1 MIAEWIN
8 EELCNWAR
16 WCHSGPQPIPFPP
29 DHCRS
34 IEYRWIEPSDLYK
47 EAPPPRQPSPNRQ
60 RAEIVH
66 RVYLERL
73 TDRERQAIKVRYV
86 WRDPKPWKHMRVGQ
100 AAYEA
105 ALITVARMVGEA
117 FRESQASRCA

>member
-1 MIAEWIN
+1 
-8 EELCNWAR
+8 
-16 WCHSGPQPIPFPP
+16 
-29 DHCRS
+29 
-34 IEYRWIEPSDLYK
+34 LYK
-47 EAPPPRQPSPNRQ
+47 ETPPPRQIAPNRQ